1 MSEHQPTARTTTSHR
16 ARWAVPTVAALVVA
30 GGIGYGTVGAGAA
43 DGLPD
48 KSAEEILTGLQQ
60 ASVPALSGT
69 VVAKADLGLPDMPG
83 MSDSAELTSL
93 VSGSHTMR
101 VWYDG
106 PEKVRLA
113 KLGDAGE
120 TDIVRNGSQAW
131 VWSSTEKKAVQY
143 TLPTDT
149 PSGQTHRSDGATMP
163 ATPQEASQQI
173 LARLGEDSTVSTTS
187 VSRVAGRDAYELVL
201 TPKQKDTL
209 VKDVRLAVD
218 GETMIPLRVQ
228 VFSTRLSSPAYEVGF
243 SSIDMGDVEDRM
255 FTFTPPA
262 GTTLEKQD
270 LSAAGA
276 THDATKPHGAKG
288 DGKTTGDAKAE
299 AKAEAKR
306 DAKDDLQV
314 VGQGWSRV
322 YVANLGKDAL
332 AEMTSG
338 DGESTGPHGDAAPDL
353 AGVLDSLPQTS
364 GAWGSGRVLDGT
376 LFSAVLTDDGRV
388 AVGAVPSTQLT
399 AALATRR

>member
-143 TLPTDT
+143 TLPADT

-201 TPKQKDTL
+201 TPKQTNTL

-218 GETMIPLRVQ
+218 GETMMPLRVQ
-228 VFSTRLSSPAYEVGF
+228 VYSTKLANPAYEIGF
-243 SSIDMGDVEDRM
+243 TSLDLGAVEDRM
-255 FTFTPPA
+255 FAFTPPA
-262 GTTLEKQD
+262 GTTVQE
-270 LSAAGA
+270 AATPEHGGKHDGA
-276 THDATKPHGAKG
+276 PHKG
-288 DGKTTGDAKAE
+288 HPKAE
-299 AKAEAKR
+299 
-306 DAKDDLQV
+306 QPTV
-314 VGQGWSRV
+314 VGQGWERV
-322 YVANLGKDAL
+322 YVGQLPAGAL
-332 AEMTSG
+332 DKAAAQ
-338 DGESTGPHGDAAPDL
+338 GEQQPPRRGPHSRGADVDVAGMLAA
-353 AGVLDSLPQTS
+353 LPEKS
-364 GAWGSGRVLDGT
+364 GSWGSGRVLDGT
-376 LFSAVLTDDGRV
+376 LFSVVLTDDDRI
-388 AVGAVPSTQLT
+388 AVGAVDSARLT
-399 AALATRR
+399 GALEQAR